1 MTTLADTVTR
11 SFDRKRRM
19 AFAIPLLM
27 LAYLTYAAI
36 SFDLAGLV
44 QRARLDNAA
53 ILLSDFWAHKTH
65 VTRDNR
71 SGAVK
76 VAIEGENKATYARG
90 QEPDWV
96 QTVGR
101 CHHHRPWGRSSG
113 DL

>member
-53 ILLSDFWAHKTH
+53 ILL
-65 VTRDNR
+65 
-71 SGAVK
+71 
-76 VAIEGENKATYARG
+76 
-90 QEPDWV
+90 
-96 QTVGR
+96 
-101 CHHHRPWGRSSG
+101 
-113 DL
+113 